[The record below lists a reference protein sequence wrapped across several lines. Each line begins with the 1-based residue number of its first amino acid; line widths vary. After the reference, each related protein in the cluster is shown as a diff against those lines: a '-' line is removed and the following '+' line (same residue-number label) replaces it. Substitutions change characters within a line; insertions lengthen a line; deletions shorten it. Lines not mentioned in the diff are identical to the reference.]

1 MSTRQASTTTSPTL
15 PPPPPSSATHTHV
28 RGVDP
33 SRRCLKR
40 AFRHVGYELNG
51 SCCCARH
58 NNQSTDGLAMR
69 TKGRVRSPTPA
80 ETEQYSRLFDTDVRQ
95 ELRYER
101 CITYMHEQIDI
112 ICIWRMGKHS

>member
-1 MSTRQASTTTSPTL
+1 
-15 PPPPPSSATHTHV
+15 
-28 RGVDP
+28 
-33 SRRCLKR
+33 
-40 AFRHVGYELNG
+40 
-51 SCCCARH
+51 
-58 NNQSTDGLAMR
+58 MR